1 MTTLKSYAAPTQG
14 HVSLGQG
21 LRSTLFFVPVLFL
34 FLLLGALTFPASL
47 PVGLG
52 AAAIASAF
60 WGVIVSGI
68 RVAAQWERG
77 VVLRLGRL
85 QGVRGPGVFFV
96 IPVLEYVR
104 FIDTRTL
111 VVNIP
116 HQKVITRDNVPAAI
130 DSALFFMVR
139 NAERA
144 VVSIQDF
151 QFAIAQYAQAALRDV
166 VGGLTLDELLSER
179 ERIQSQI
186 AELVEGRIRTWGLHV
201 QSISLQDIALPEDLE
216 RMMSRQASAE
226 REKRATITKAD
237 GDRLAAVSLA
247 EAAATMENNP
257 IALELR
263 TLQSIDGLGASPSN
277 TVILFPL
284 ELANALR
291 QIQTHQPPSAPSP
304 RSDRSPRSPSS
315 LRSDSSVNDDNV

>member
-1 MTTLKSYAAPTQG
+1 MEHKSYATPSQG

-21 LRSTLFFVPVLFL
+21 LRSALTLIPIGLLFL
-34 FLLLGALTFPASL
+34 FLGAIVLADPNNVTNWGISAAVIT
-47 PVGLG
+47 VGSTLW
-52 AAAIASAF
+52 AALMG
-60 WGVIVSGI
+60 GV

-85 QGVRGPGVFFV
+85 QGVRGPGVFYV
-96 IPVLEYVR
+96 IPILEYVR
-104 FIDTRTL
+104 FIDTRIQ

-116 HQKVITRDNVPAAI
+116 HQRAITRDNVPVAI

-139 NAERA
+139 NVERA
-144 VVSIQDF
+144 IISIQDF
-151 QFAIAQYAQAALRDV
+151 KFAIAQYAQAALRDV
-166 VGGLTLDELLSER
+166 VGGVTLDELLSER
-179 ERIQSQI
+179 EQIQTQI
-186 AELVEGRIRTWGLHV
+186 VQSVEGRIRSWGLHI
-201 QSISLQDIALPEDLE
+201 QSISLQDIQLPEDLE

-247 EAAATMENNP
+247 EAASIMENNP

-277 TVILFPL
+277 TVILVPI
-284 ELANALR
+284 ELSNALQKIR
-291 QIQTHQPPSAPSP
+291 SRDRKDNIPPAP
-304 RSDRSPRSPSS
+304 RRDRT
-315 LRSDSSVNDDNV
+315 